1 MFQIFSDQASP
12 DQGRV
17 RLPLLREELQEQGL
31 TGFILPR
38 ADEYGGENLADYAE
52 RLAWLTGFTGS
63 AGTVIVL
70 RNKAA
75 IFIDGRYTLQVRDQ
89 VDTDLLTP
97 VSFPETTPAQWL
109 KENIKEGDVIG
120 FDPWLHTAKHAEQL
134 EQNCI
139 KAKAKLEPVSKNPVD
154 SIWSDQ
160 PARPSA
166 PIVPQPFELTGRN
179 AEDKIQLIADKIA
192 DKADATF
199 ITQADSVAWL
209 LNIRGADVPRAPL
222 PLAFA
227 IVTKSA
233 KAYLIC
239 EEKKLPRET
248 CKLLPNNL
256 TVVAPKELEQFFTG
270 NEADAKSWLID
281 LTLTPQAVVSMLE
294 LSNAVLVEGS
304 DPCLR
309 LKSAK
314 TPEEL
319 AGMRSAHLRDGAA
332 MVRFL
337 SWLDNVAPTG
347 TVDEIQAAKQLEQC
361 RTETGCLKD
370 ISFDTIS
377 GAGPN
382 GAIVHYRVTET
393 TNRRLEENSLY
404 LVDSGGQYPDGT
416 TDITRTI
423 AIGEPDAEM
432 RACFTRVLKGMIA
445 ISLARFPQGTTG
457 AQLDT
462 LARHALWQVGLD
474 YAHGTG
480 HGVGSYLC
488 VHEGPQNISKR
499 GSVPLEEGN
508 ILSNE
513 PGYYKEGTWGIR
525 IENLVAVQKAEVPK
539 GGELAVHEF
548 ETLTLC
554 PIDRRLVDTNLLGIE
569 ELNWL
574 NDYHERVF
582 AELSNDLEE
591 DERLWLA
598 EATKPL
604 HKS

>member
-70 RNKAA
+70 RDKAA

-525 IENLVAVQKAEVPK
+525 IENLVAVQKAEIPK

>member
-70 RNKAA
+70 RDKAA

-179 AEDKIQLIADKIA
+179 AEDKIQLIADKVA

-525 IENLVAVQKAEVPK
+525 IENLVAVQKAEIPK